1 MAHRVDDTAASSAAE
16 EEGVSGGASERV
28 RPRPVN
34 GRRVAIAFGLVLV
47 LGTVVATTAAL
58 YGHELGAVARERYE
72 AAGRR

>member
-1 MAHRVDDTAASSAAE
+1 
-16 EEGVSGGASERV
+16 VSPVVTPEPGASRS

-34 GRRVAIAFGLVLV
+34 GRRVAIALGVFLV
-47 LGTVVATTAAL
+47 LGTVIATTAAM